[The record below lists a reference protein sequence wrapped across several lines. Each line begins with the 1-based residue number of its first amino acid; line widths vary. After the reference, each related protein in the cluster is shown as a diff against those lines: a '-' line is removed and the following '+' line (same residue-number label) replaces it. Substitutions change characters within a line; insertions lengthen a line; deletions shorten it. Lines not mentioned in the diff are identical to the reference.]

1 MNTFKA
7 KQLPMKSKTLIFLL
21 TSLLL
26 FSCQEKQSVKKENNK
41 TPQFQNKGQE
51 LVMKM
56 IEKVGTYQ
64 TLRSKKDVI
73 YTYSYQTPDGKTD
86 ISNEKYI
93 FDGELSY
100 GKYDKHQ
107 RTLSNFEGTIEQG
120 YDGKEFWLKNN
131 GEIILDS
138 SALKRVAFNRPTN
151 FYWFTMFQ
159 KLMDKGVSYE
169 YLGEETLNQTI
180 YEIVKVSFDFE
191 NSKPTDIYQLYINK
205 NTHLVDQFL
214 FTVADFGAMETPN
227 LMVLEYEEVDGI
239 LIPTKRKYK
248 KSTWQA
254 TVSDAPWVKVNWT
267 NIKFNNGLTP
277 ADFEK

>member
-1 MNTFKA
+1 MNFKIT
-7 KQLPMKSKTLIFLL
+7 TLLVFTILI
-21 TSLLL
+21 TS
-26 FSCQEKQSVKKENNK
+26 CKGEKSVKKEEIS
-41 TPQFQNKGQE
+41 TPTFENKGQE
-51 LVMKM
+51 LVSKM
-56 IEKVGTYQ
+56 LEKVGDYKM
-64 TLRSKKDVI
+64 LRSKKDVV
-73 YTYSYQTPDGKTD
+73 YTYTYQTPDGKTD

-100 GKYDKHQ
+100 GKYEKHQ
-107 RTLSNFEGTIEQG
+107 RTLGNLEGSIEQG

-169 YLGEETLNQTI
+169 YLGEETLKNTP
-180 YEIVKVSFDFE
+180 YEIVKVSFDFG

-227 LMVLEYEEVDGI
+227 LMVLEYEDVDGM

-248 KSTWQA
+248 KSTWKA
-254 TVSDAPWVKVNWT
+254 AVSDAPWITVNWS
-267 NIKFNNGLTP
+267 NISFDNSLKPQEF
-277 ADFEK
+277 KK